1 MKRREFLNLTMGS
14 AVAAVVP
21 LPAGAGSVAA
31 KAPKNL
37 YAWAVAMAHAGNP
50 ISEQTLGMALKVP
63 ADQATALM
71 SRLVTRG
78 VVHAPNAAGVARAV
92 NPALRSSG
100 FIHSAK
106 AVSSQTANG
115 TGKALKRAGDALS
128 VPDETPDSSS
138 VAPND
143 PHVAKTAARDVPC
156 ATPDDVCVPQEGA
169 DATHSTG

>member
-1 MKRREFLNLTMGS
+1 MGS

-92 NPALRSSG
+92 SPGFGSG
-100 FIHSAK
+100 FAPTFTQPSVIAPAQPAANDPTSAAK
-106 AVSSQTANG
+106 TKLREFAQ
-115 TGKALKRAGDALS
+115 DAL
-128 VPDETPDSSS
+128 DSKDSAQPEPS
-138 VAPND
+138 DAADQPTKAD
-143 PHVAKTAARDVPC
+143 PA
-156 ATPDDVCVPQEGA
+156 
-169 DATHSTG
+169 